1 MVRPTWSVQDA
12 KNRFS
17 EVVEAARRKP
27 QTVTST
33 VSPRGRSRCR
43 RVRTAAAP
51 RSGSGTVAR
60 GIAACHPA
68 GWRRIRA
75 ASDPATRCGPL
86 MYLIDTV
93 VVSELRKP
101 KRDTRLTS
109 WVDRQRTSDLFI
121 SVVTVGE
128 IERGIVRQRAG
139 DADFATALAAWLDR
153 VLSLY
158 GERVL
163 PFDLQIARRWG
174 RLSAALGND
183 SADLM
188 IAATALEHGLT
199 VVTRNVSDRA
209 HWRRNAQSVQCA
221 GVSEALIDFNEN
233 GDMAPR

>member
-1 MVRPTWSVQDA
+1 
-12 KNRFS
+12 
-17 EVVEAARRKP
+17 
-27 QTVTST
+27 
-33 VSPRGRSRCR
+33 
-43 RVRTAAAP
+43 
-51 RSGSGTVAR
+51 
-60 GIAACHPA
+60 
-68 GWRRIRA
+68 
-75 ASDPATRCGPL
+75 
-86 MYLIDTV
+86 MYLIDTM

-101 KRDTRLTS
+101 KRDTRLIS

-128 IERGIVRQRAG
+128 IERGIVRQRAK

-199 VVTRNVSDRA
+199 VVTRNVFDFEPR
-209 HWRRNAQSVQCA
+209 
-221 GVSEALIDFNEN
+221 GVETLNPFNTRES
-233 GDMAPR
+233 RKH